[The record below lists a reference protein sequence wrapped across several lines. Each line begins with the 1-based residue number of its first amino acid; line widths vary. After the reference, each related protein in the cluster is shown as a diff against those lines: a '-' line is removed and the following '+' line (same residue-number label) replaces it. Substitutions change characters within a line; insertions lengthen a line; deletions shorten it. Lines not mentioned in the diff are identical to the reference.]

1 MRGIV
6 LMFWWVHVFERWRS
20 SDGLRVWSLFI
31 SILID
36 YLKQIVPV
44 LIVQISFRFLMG
56 AIFTNIKPLS
66 DCLLNALKSL
76 PLDWFAGF
84 VLNNLGEVVLG
95 DLRWECS
102 MIESAVLVLSVISII
117 MVHELLP
124 KVEVVES
131 RASIQPRL
139 GGLSEHINETFL
151 VIVVIFTFN
160 ASQVVFR
167 CSSLVG

>member
-1 MRGIV
+1 
-6 LMFWWVHVFERWRS
+6 
-20 SDGLRVWSLFI
+20 
-31 SILID
+31 
-36 YLKQIVPV
+36 
-44 LIVQISFRFLMG
+44 
-56 AIFTNIKPLS
+56 
-66 DCLLNALKSL
+66 
-76 PLDWFAGF
+76 
-84 VLNNLGEVVLG
+84 
-95 DLRWECS
+95 